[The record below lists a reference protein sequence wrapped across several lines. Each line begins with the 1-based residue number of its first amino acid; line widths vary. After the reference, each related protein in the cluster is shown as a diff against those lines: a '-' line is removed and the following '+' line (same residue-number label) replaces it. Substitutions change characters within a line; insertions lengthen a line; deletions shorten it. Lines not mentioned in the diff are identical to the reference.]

1 MDSDRKE
8 ENDMEL
14 NLVFG
19 NAAAM
24 LTLLGVLAC
33 MVIIITEMIK
43 DLRWVKN
50 TPTKLV
56 ALAVS
61 FVVTMGALLLYLEIR
76 EEAFV
81 WWYLAAAFFAAFI
94 VGYVSINGWDTL
106 YEIWERLVEGRGK
119 GRKE

>member
-1 MDSDRKE
+1 
-8 ENDMEL
+8 MEL